1 MSFVKV
7 RRDGNSG
14 VVTIPADEMRKA
26 HLSIGDHVQIDVDEA
41 TGRVTITPMRIE
53 PRARHDFLEVARGV
67 IVEERELLDRLA
79 AYDRGETE

>member
-14 VVTIPADEMRKA
+14 VVTIPADDLRKA
-26 HLSIGDHVQIDVDEA
+26 QLSIGEYVQIEVEES

-53 PRARHDFLEVARGV
+53 PRARHDILKIARQV
-67 IVEERELLDRLA
+67 IEEERELLDRLA
-79 AYDRGETE
+79 AYDRGETP